1 MSDDR
6 RPTTVPGGQ
15 AITGSYQLRSATQT
29 DFPAIRELIHRVQI
43 NPMGLDWARFV
54 VAVDWQG
61 QIVGCGQVKP
71 HGDGSRELASIAVEA
86 EWRGQGV
93 ASAIIRRLLEQH
105 PGTLYLTC
113 RASLGSFYE
122 PFGFRAIDNDE
133 LTPYFRRLRRI
144 VSAIRKLHIAG
155 ERLLVMKRP
164 GS

>member
-1 MSDDR
+1 M
-6 RPTTVPGGQ
+6 
-15 AITGSYQLRSATQT
+15 
-29 DFPAIRELIHRVQI
+29 
-43 NPMGLDWARFV
+43 
-54 VAVDWQG
+54 
-61 QIVGCGQVKP
+61 
-71 HGDGSRELASIAVEA
+71 EA

-122 PFGFRAIDNDE
+122 PIGFRAIDNDE